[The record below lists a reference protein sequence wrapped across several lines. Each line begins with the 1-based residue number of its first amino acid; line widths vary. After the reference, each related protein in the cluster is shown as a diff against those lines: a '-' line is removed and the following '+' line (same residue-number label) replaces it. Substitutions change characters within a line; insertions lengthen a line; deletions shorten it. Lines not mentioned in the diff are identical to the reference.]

1 MLISRQLNNFSDGPL
16 GCIISDELLLKFR
29 LFFKKSTKV
38 QSLKISLKAIVF
50 KILLL
55 IDFLQ
60 SLPFVGMATACPLF
74 KEGVNDFFAFIGKY
88 Y

>member
-1 MLISRQLNNFSDGPL
+1 MLISRQLNNFSDGSL

-29 LFFKKSTKV
+29 
-38 QSLKISLKAIVF
+38 LKISLKAIVF